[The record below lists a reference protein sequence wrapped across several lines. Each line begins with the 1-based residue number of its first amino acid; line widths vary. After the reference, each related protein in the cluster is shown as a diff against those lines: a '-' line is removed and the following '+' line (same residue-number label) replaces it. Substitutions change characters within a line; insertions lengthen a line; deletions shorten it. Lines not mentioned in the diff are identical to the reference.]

1 MKYKLAVFT
10 MAFVTAFTT
19 VCSSAE
25 TIGINI
31 EGKTIEPAMSPQII
45 EGRTMLPVRDIFE
58 YLGAEVTWDANTKTV
73 TGKKNNTTVIMQL
86 GSNTVIING
95 AEQTMDR
102 SPVIVDGRT
111 LAPAR
116 YVAQSFGYNVDWDG
130 ENKVVYIS
138 SDEENETKEE
148 ITEATTE
155 ETTDQVTTEEKTET
169 TTAVQEEWIKYFMS
183 RDDKPEPLDESEFD
197 DTLYPMD
204 TVKEYHNITIEKFE
218 DEIVKAM
225 NWGSSKY
232 YNVEFGNKKEV
243 DKEIETLWELAIVN
257 GISEFENECGN
268 YMTIIESYPGVNYP
282 YSGYIGSDSYKSSDT
297 EMYKKEID
305 AAIESDIIKF
315 KKTFNLEDINK
326 IFGYSYTKYNKNS
339 VIYLFSF
346 SDEIKEGL
354 SSYIAVFINKEGK
367 KEFFKLVA
375 AENGTYSLKRYK
387 LPNYNY
393 LELEEE
399 TVEEGLSNDKLMF
412 LEKVNEIVKNS
423 GTFN

>member
-95 AEQTMDR
+95 AEQTMDS

-155 ETTDQVTTEEKTET
+155 ETTGQVTTEEKTET
-169 TTAVQEEWIKYFMS
+169 TTAVQEEWINYFMS
-183 RDDKPEPLDESEFD
+183 RDDKPEPVDESEFD

-204 TVKEYHNITIEKFE
+204 TVKEYHNITIKKFE
-218 DEIVKAM
+218 DEILSS
-225 NWGSSKY
+225 NLWGSSVY
-232 YNVEFGNKKEV
+232 YDVAFGNNKNVEEKIN
-243 DKEIETLWELAIVN
+243 DLWESVVSSSINDFEETYEGFKIEVEPAGN
-257 GISEFENECGN
+257 TPRISKDAPYELRKEQYNSPEARTYRAEVEAARENNILNFEN
-268 YMTIIESYPGVNYP
+268 I
-282 YSGYIGSDSYKSSDT
+282 
-297 EMYKKEID
+297 
-305 AAIESDIIKF
+305 
-315 KKTFNLEDINK
+315 FNLDLEDV
-326 IFGYSYTKYNKNS
+326 FGYSYTNYGRNS
-339 VIYLFSF
+339 AVFLFSF
-346 SDEIKEGL
+346 ADEDREVF
-354 SSYIAVFINKEGK
+354 SPYIAVFLNKDGDEEYYQLTK
-367 KEFFKLVA
+367 
-375 AENGTYSLKRYK
+375 AEDGTYILKKYSYPYTK
-387 LPNYNY
+387 LK
-393 LELEEE
+393 EE

-412 LEKVNEIVKNS
+412 LEKINEIVKNS